1 MTLIKWKPINSIN
14 RDFDHMLDRIFND
27 SWNNN
32 NKIKNNTPSV
42 NDSWNNNNKIKNN
55 TPSVDI
61 IETEEEFVLT
71 ADFPG
76 FDKKNLNIEVEENGI
91 LNINAN
97 SKINNETNDP
107 LYRIRERNCGSYNR
121 KFNLPENAIVDK
133 INAQFK
139 NGLLTV
145 NIPKAKEIES
155 ESKKIKIR

>member
-1 MTLIKWKPINSIN
+1 MTLIKWAPINSIN

-32 NKIKNNTPSV
+32 NKIR
-42 NDSWNNNNKIKNN
+42 NN

-61 IETEEEFVLT
+61 IENEEEFVLT
-71 ADFPG
+71 AEFPG
-76 FDKKNLNIEVEENGI
+76 FDKKNLNIEVKENGV

-97 SKINNETNDP
+97 SKINKEPNDP
-107 LYRIRERNCGSYNR
+107 LYRIRERNSDSYNR
-121 KFNLPENAIVDK
+121 KFNLPENAIVNK

-145 NIPKAKEIES
+145 NIPKAKEIEP

>member
-1 MTLIKWKPINSIN
+1 MTLIKWTPINSIN

-27 SWNNN
+27 GWNNN
-32 NKIKNNTPSV
+32 NKIR
-42 NDSWNNNNKIKNN
+42 NN

-61 IETEEEFVLT
+61 IENEEEFVLT

-76 FDKKNLNIEVEENGI
+76 FDKKNLNIEVEENGV
-91 LNINAN
+91 LNIYAN
-97 SKINNETNDP
+97 SKINKEPNDP
-107 LYRIRERNCGSYNR
+107 LYRIRERYDGSYNR

-133 INAQFK
+133 INAEFK

-155 ESKKIKIR
+155 ESKKIKIK

>member
-1 MTLIKWKPINSIN
+1 MTLIKWTPINSIN

-27 SWNNN
+27 GWNNN
-32 NKIKNNTPSV
+32 NKIR
-42 NDSWNNNNKIKNN
+42 NN

-61 IETEEEFVLT
+61 IENEEEFVLT
-71 ADFPG
+71 AEFPG
-76 FDKKNLNIEVEENGI
+76 FDKKNLNIEVKENGV

-97 SKINNETNDP
+97 SKINKEPNDP
-107 LYRIRERNCGSYNR
+107 LYRIRERNSDSYNR
-121 KFNLPENAIVDK
+121 KFNLPENAIVEK

>member
-1 MTLIKWKPINSIN
+1 MTLIKWAPINSIN

-32 NKIKNNTPSV
+32 NKIR
-42 NDSWNNNNKIKNN
+42 NN

-61 IETEEEFVLT
+61 IENEEEFVLT
-71 ADFPG
+71 AEFPG
-76 FDKKNLNIEVEENGI
+76 FDKKNLNIEVKENGV

-97 SKINNETNDP
+97 SKINKEPNDP
-107 LYRIRERNCGSYNR
+107 LYRIRERNSDSYNR
-121 KFNLPENAIVDK
+121 KFNLPENAIVEK

-145 NIPKAKEIES
+145 NIPKTKEIEP

>member
-1 MTLIKWKPINSIN
+1 MTLIRWTPINSIN

-32 NKIKNNTPSV
+32 NKIKNNA
-42 NDSWNNNNKIKNN
+42 
-55 TPSVDI
+55 PSVDI
-61 IETEEEFVLT
+61 IETEEEFLLT

-155 ESKKIKIR
+155 EFKKIKIR

>member
-1 MTLIKWKPINSIN
+1 MTLIKWTPINSIN

-27 SWNNN
+27 GWNNN
-32 NKIKNNTPSV
+32 NKIR
-42 NDSWNNNNKIKNN
+42 NNK
-55 TPSVDI
+55 PSVDV
-61 IETEEEFVLT
+61 IENEEEFVLT
-71 ADFPG
+71 VDFPG
-76 FDKKNLNIEVEENGI
+76 FDKKNINIEVEENGV

-97 SKINNETNDP
+97 SKINKEPNDP
-107 LYRIRERNCGSYNR
+107 LYRIRERNSGSYNR

>member
-1 MTLIKWKPINSIN
+1 MTLIKWTPINSIN

-27 SWNNN
+27 GWNNN
-32 NKIKNNTPSV
+32 NKIRNNS
-42 NDSWNNNNKIKNN
+42 
-55 TPSVDI
+55 PSVDI
-61 IETEEEFVLT
+61 IENDEEFVLT

-76 FDKKNLNIEVEENGI
+76 FDKKNLNIEVEENGV

-97 SKINNETNDP
+97 SKINKESNGP
-107 LYRIRERNCGSYNR
+107 LYLIRERNSGSYNR
-121 KFNLPENAIVDK
+121 KFNLPENAIVEK

-145 NIPKAKEIES
+145 NIPKAKEIEP

>member
-1 MTLIKWKPINSIN
+1 MTLIKWTPINSIN
-14 RDFDHMLDRIFND
+14 RDFDHILDRIFND
-27 SWNNN
+27 GWNNN
-32 NKIKNNTPSV
+32 NKIR
-42 NDSWNNNNKIKNN
+42 NN

-61 IETEEEFVLT
+61 IENEEEFVLE

-76 FDKKNLNIEVEENGI
+76 FDKKNLNIEIEENGV

-97 SKINNETNDP
+97 SKINKKPNDP
-107 LYRIRERNCGSYNR
+107 LYRIRERNSGSYNR

-155 ESKKIKIR
+155 ESKKIKVR

>member
-1 MTLIKWKPINSIN
+1 MTLIKWAPINSIN

-32 NKIKNNTPSV
+32 NKIR
-42 NDSWNNNNKIKNN
+42 NN

-61 IETEEEFVLT
+61 IENEEEFVLT
-71 ADFPG
+71 AEFPG
-76 FDKKNLNIEVEENGI
+76 FDKKNLNIEVKENGV

-97 SKINNETNDP
+97 SKINKEPNDP
-107 LYRIRERNCGSYNR
+107 LYRIRERNSDSYNR
-121 KFNLPENAIVDK
+121 KFNLPENAIVEK

-145 NIPKAKEIES
+145 NIPKAKEIEP
-155 ESKKIKIR
+155 ESKKIMIR

>member
-1 MTLIKWKPINSIN
+1 MTLIKWTPINSIN

-27 SWNNN
+27 GWNNN
-32 NKIKNNTPSV
+32 NKIR
-42 NDSWNNNNKIKNN
+42 NN

-61 IETEEEFVLT
+61 IENEEEFVLT
-71 ADFPG
+71 AEFPG
-76 FDKKNLNIEVEENGI
+76 FDKKNLNINVEENGV

-97 SKINNETNDP
+97 SKINKEPNDP
-107 LYRIRERNCGSYNR
+107 LYRIRERNSDSYNR
-121 KFNLPENAIVDK
+121 KFNLPENAIVEK

>member
-1 MTLIKWKPINSIN
+1 MTLIKWTPINSIN

-27 SWNNN
+27 GWNKN
-32 NKIKNNTPSV
+32 NKIR
-42 NDSWNNNNKIKNN
+42 NN

-61 IETEEEFVLT
+61 IENKEKFVLT

-76 FDKKNLNIEVEENGI
+76 FDKKNLNIEVEENGV

-97 SKINNETNDP
+97 SKINKEPNDP
-107 LYRIRERNCGSYNR
+107 LYRIRERNGGSYNR
-121 KFNLPENAIVDK
+121 KFNLPENAIVDE

-155 ESKKIKIR
+155 ESKKIKIS

>member
-1 MTLIKWKPINSIN
+1 MTLIKWTPINSIN

-27 SWNNN
+27 GWNNN
-32 NKIKNNTPSV
+32 NKIR
-42 NDSWNNNNKIKNN
+42 NN

-61 IETEEEFVLT
+61 IENEEEFVLT
-71 ADFPG
+71 AEFPG
-76 FDKKNLNIEVEENGI
+76 FDKKNLNIEVEENGV

-97 SKINNETNDP
+97 SKINKEPNDP
-107 LYRIRERNCGSYNR
+107 LYRIRERNSDSYNR
-121 KFNLPENAIVDK
+121 KFNIPENAIVEK

-145 NIPKAKEIES
+145 KIPKAKEIKS

>member
-1 MTLIKWKPINSIN
+1 MTLIKWTPINSIN

-27 SWNNN
+27 GWNNN
-32 NKIKNNTPSV
+32 NKIR
-42 NDSWNNNNKIKNN
+42 NN

-61 IETEEEFVLT
+61 IENEEEFVLT
-71 ADFPG
+71 AEFPG
-76 FDKKNLNIEVEENGI
+76 FDKKNLNIEVKENGV

-97 SKINNETNDP
+97 SKINKEPNDP
-107 LYRIRERNCGSYNR
+107 LYRIRERNSDSYNR
-121 KFNLPENAIVDK
+121 KFNLPENAIVEK

-145 NIPKAKEIES
+145 NIPKAKEIEP

>member
-1 MTLIKWKPINSIN
+1 MTLIKWTPINSIN
-14 RDFDHMLDRIFND
+14 RDFDHILDRIFND
-27 SWNNN
+27 GWNNN
-32 NKIKNNTPSV
+32 NKIR
-42 NDSWNNNNKIKNN
+42 NN

-61 IETEEEFVLT
+61 IENEEEFVLT
-71 ADFPG
+71 AEFPG
-76 FDKKNLNIEVEENGI
+76 FDKKNLNIEVKENGV

-97 SKINNETNDP
+97 SKINKEPNDP
-107 LYRIRERNCGSYNR
+107 LYRIRERNSDSYNR
-121 KFNLPENAIVDK
+121 KFNLPENAIVEK

>member
-1 MTLIKWKPINSIN
+1 MTLIKWTPINYIN
-14 RDFDHMLDRIFND
+14 RDFDHMLDSIFND
-27 SWNNN
+27 GWNNN
-32 NKIKNNTPSV
+32 NKIR
-42 NDSWNNNNKIKNN
+42 NN

-61 IETEEEFVLT
+61 IENEEEFVLE

-76 FDKKNLNIEVEENGI
+76 FDKKNLNIEIEENGV

-97 SKINNETNDP
+97 SKINKKPNDP
-107 LYRIRERNCGSYNR
+107 LYRIRERNSGSYNR

-155 ESKKIKIR
+155 ESKKIKIS

>member
-14 RDFDHMLDRIFND
+14 RDFDHMLDRIF
-27 SWNNN
+27 
-32 NKIKNNTPSV
+32 

-97 SKINNETNDP
+97 SKINKKPNDP
-107 LYRIRERNCGSYNR
+107 LYRIRERNSGSYNR

-139 NGLLTV
+139 NGLL
-145 NIPKAKEIES
+145 I
-155 ESKKIKIR
+155 

>member
-1 MTLIKWKPINSIN
+1 MTLIKWTPINSIN
-14 RDFDHMLDRIFND
+14 RDFDHILDRIFND
-27 SWNNN
+27 GWNNN
-32 NKIKNNTPSV
+32 NKIR
-42 NDSWNNNNKIKNN
+42 NN

-97 SKINNETNDP
+97 SKINNEPNDP
-107 LYRIRERNCGSYNR
+107 LYRIRERNGGSYNQ

-145 NIPKAKEIES
+145 NMPKAKEIES

>member
-1 MTLIKWKPINSIN
+1 MTLIKWAPINSIN

-32 NKIKNNTPSV
+32 NKIR
-42 NDSWNNNNKIKNN
+42 NN

-61 IETEEEFVLT
+61 IENEEEFVLT
-71 ADFPG
+71 AEFPG
-76 FDKKNLNIEVEENGI
+76 FDKKNLNIEVKENGV

-97 SKINNETNDP
+97 SKINKEPNDP
-107 LYRIRERNCGSYNR
+107 LYRIRERNSDSYNR
-121 KFNLPENAIVDK
+121 KFNLPENAIVEK

-145 NIPKAKEIES
+145 NIPKAKEIEP

>member
-1 MTLIKWKPINSIN
+1 MTLIKWAPINSIN

-32 NKIKNNTPSV
+32 NKIR
-42 NDSWNNNNKIKNN
+42 NN

-61 IETEEEFVLT
+61 IENEEEFVLT
-71 ADFPG
+71 AEFPG
-76 FDKKNLNIEVEENGI
+76 FDKKNLNINVEENGV

-97 SKINNETNDP
+97 SKINKEPNDP
-107 LYRIRERNCGSYNR
+107 LYRIRERNSDSYNR
-121 KFNLPENAIVDK
+121 KFNLPENAIVEK

-145 NIPKAKEIES
+145 NIPKAKEIEP

>member
-1 MTLIKWKPINSIN
+1 MTLIKWTPINSIN

-27 SWNNN
+27 GWNNN
-32 NKIKNNTPSV
+32 NKIR
-42 NDSWNNNNKIKNN
+42 NN

-61 IETEEEFVLT
+61 IENEEEFVLT
-71 ADFPG
+71 AEFPG
-76 FDKKNLNIEVEENGI
+76 FDKKNLNIEVKENGV

-97 SKINNETNDP
+97 SKINKEPNDP
-107 LYRIRERNCGSYNR
+107 LYRIRERNSDSYNR
-121 KFNLPENAIVDK
+121 KFNLPENAIVER

-145 NIPKAKEIES
+145 NIPKAKEIEP

>member
-1 MTLIKWKPINSIN
+1 MTLIKWTPINSIN
-14 RDFDHMLDRIFND
+14 RDFDHILDRIFND
-27 SWNNN
+27 GWNNN
-32 NKIKNNTPSV
+32 NKIR
-42 NDSWNNNNKIKNN
+42 NN

-61 IETEEEFVLT
+61 IETEKEFVLE

-76 FDKKNLNIEVEENGI
+76 FDKKNLNIEIEENGV

-97 SKINNETNDP
+97 SKINKKPNDP
-107 LYRIRERNCGSYNR
+107 LYRIRERNSGSYNR

-145 NIPKAKEIES
+145 NMPKAKEIES
-155 ESKKIKIR
+155 ESKKIKIS

>member
-14 RDFDHMLDRIFND
+14 RDFDHMLDRIFID
-27 SWNNN
+27 GWNNN
-32 NKIKNNTPSV
+32 NKIR
-42 NDSWNNNNKIKNN
+42 NN

-97 SKINNETNDP
+97 SKINKKPNDP
-107 LYRIRERNCGSYNR
+107 LYRIRERNSGSYNR